1 LNQHT
6 STYTL
11 FIGNNCLGCK
21 QILDK
26 LNKLNINITVINIH
40 NEKPNLPFSILI
52 VPALIKNDRLI
63 AYGIDIVKYL
73 KTNYYKS

>member
-1 LNQHT
+1 M
-6 STYTL
+6 SSYTL

-26 LNKLNINITVINIH
+26 LKKLNINITVVNILD
-40 NEKPNLPFSILI
+40 EKPNLPFPLMI
-52 VPALIKNDRLI
+52 VPALIKDDRLI

>member
-1 LNQHT
+1 M
-6 STYTL
+6 SSYTL

-26 LNKLNINITVINIH
+26 LKKLNINITVVNIH
-40 NEKPNLPFSILI
+40 DENPNLPFPLMI
-52 VPALIKNDRLI
+52 VPALIKDDRLI

-73 KTNYYKS
+73 KTNYY